1 MKIIFLDI
9 DGVLNTGRWEEL
21 CLSEDI
27 NLEDQF
33 GITFDDIS
41 IANLRTIISR
51 TNASIVIHSTWK
63 LHHDVEWFV
72 DMWNTRNLPGFI
84 ISTTPN
90 IAPDYNKHN
99 EISMWLK
106 LHPQISQYVILDDEK
121 EFVDPLSEHHI
132 LIDGFCGIT
141 MGNAEKAIKLL
152 L

>member
-1 MKIIFLDI
+1 MNVIFLDI
-9 DGVLNTGRWEEL
+9 DGVLNTDRWEAL

-27 NLEDQF
+27 ELEDKF

-84 ISTTPN
+84 ISITPN
-90 IAPDYNKHN
+90 IAPDYDKHN

-121 EFVDPLSEHHI
+121 EFVSPLSEHHI
-132 LIDGFCGIT
+132 LIDGLCGIT
-141 MGNAEKAIKLL
+141 MSNAEKAIKLL